1 MYAIIETG
9 GKQYKVTEGDTLFI
23 EKLEAEANAKI
34 TFDKVLAV
42 LNGDSATF
50 GAPVVEGASVD
61 ATVVKN
67 GKGKKI
73 RIFKYTP
80 KKGYRKRQGHRQP
93 YTKVQINGTGSP
105 ASGSRATAAALR
117 RARTWSAPPSPARCG

>member
-1 MYAIIETG
+1 M
-9 GKQYKVTEGDTLFI
+9 TEGDTLFI

-93 YTKVQINGTGSP
+93 YTKVQIN
-105 ASGSRATAAALR
+105 AIHA
-117 RARTWSAPPSPARCG
+117 

>member
-1 MYAIIETG
+1 MQAIIETG
-9 GKQYKVTEGDTLFI
+9 GKQYKVAEGDVIFV
-23 EKLEAEANAKI
+23 EKLDAEVGAGF

-42 LNGDSATF
+42 IDGEKATF

-67 GKGKKI
+67 GKGKKVM
-73 RIFKYTP
+73 IFKYTP

-93 YTKVQINGTGSP
+93 YTKVQIG
-105 ASGSRATAAALR
+105 AIKA
-117 RARTWSAPPSPARCG
+117 

>member
-9 GKQYKVTEGDTLFI
+9 GKQYKVTEGDTLFS

-93 YTKVQINGTGSP
+93 YTKVQIN
-105 ASGSRATAAALR
+105 AIHA
-117 RARTWSAPPSPARCG
+117 